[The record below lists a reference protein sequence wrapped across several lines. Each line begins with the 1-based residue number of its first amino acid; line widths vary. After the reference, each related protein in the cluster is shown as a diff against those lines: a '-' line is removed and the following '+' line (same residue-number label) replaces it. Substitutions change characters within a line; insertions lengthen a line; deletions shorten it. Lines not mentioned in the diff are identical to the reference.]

1 MANNI
6 QWAQFDKIIFER
18 GICIKKNLSG
28 EWFYENSEDQMS
40 VSDPGNVIASLGVRP
55 VLAEGLNQGARVSL
69 ILPAIKGR
77 LLEVYRSELDLPA
90 PLKYLMGSLLYHCS
104 VLARFYA
111 DECTTYARQYRTIAG
126 RKNLSSQSEEKR
138 FVTRLEE
145 PLYSFET
152 LTTKIIIAYESLRY
166 SIWKKYKS
174 GSTIP
179 KNYLDTV
186 KSCKFPSAIGKRI
199 KMSTENCYLPA
210 KKYKNCIQ
218 QNVEIGSSSWCV
230 FEKKFQLLWY
240 LVVHLP
246 DNPEEKSSNAFTFGQ
261 GLDVLTVAWEYV
273 SEFFS
278 LTDIIIGDGN
288 LSSV

>member
-1 MANNI
+1 MANNV
-6 QWAQFDKIIFER
+6 QWTQFDKIIFER
-18 GICIKKNLSG
+18 GICISKNLSG
-28 EWFYENSEDQMS
+28 EWFYENSEDHMS
-40 VSDPGNVIASLGVRP
+40 VSDPGHVIASLGVRP
-55 VLAEGLNQGARVSL
+55 VLAEGLSKGTRVSL

-77 LLEVYRSELDLPA
+77 LLEVYRSELDLPE
-90 PLKYLMGSLLYHCS
+90 PLKYLMGSILYHCS

-111 DECTTYARQYRTIAG
+111 YECTIFASQYQKIAG
-126 RKNLSSQSEEKR
+126 RKNLTSRSEEKR

-152 LTTKIIIAYESLRY
+152 LMTKIIIAYESLRY
-166 SIWKKYKS
+166 SVWKKYKS
-174 GSTIP
+174 GNTIP

-199 KMSTENCYLPA
+199 KLSTENCYLPA

-218 QNVEIGSSSWCV
+218 QNVDIGSSSWCV
-230 FEKKFQLLWY
+230 FEKKFQLLWH
-240 LVVHLP
+240 LVVHIP
-246 DNPEEKSSNAFTFGQ
+246 DNPEEKSSNAFTFDQ
-261 GLDVLTVAWEYV
+261 GFDALTVAWEYV

-278 LTDIIIGDGN
+278 LTDITIGDGN